1 MKGRLSAIASFYI
14 GAPNTGWAHAFGQR
28 FDLPLPLGFYLA
40 GAGLTV
46 ALTFLGSALFLPFEK
61 HMRSSFGVHIPY
73 QLTRFV
79 VPFFRALAVLVLAL
93 ILTVALF
100 GPASPTQNFAT
111 IFIWVIWWV
120 GFVLFTALIVD
131 LWSSLNPF
139 ATLVDVV
146 LIRFNPSK
154 HRRLAP
160 IWIGWIAVIG
170 LIFLSWLEL
179 VSDWSESPRAMAAI
193 VLLYTLGLTLGAIWL
208 GRTCWFQAAD
218 PLTLL
223 FGLLGRLSP
232 IGIQRNRLEFRLPTT
247 GLIGYPVTVS
257 QAAFVVT
264 LIAIVLFDG
273 ISETP
278 IWSTILQWV
287 TESQVLRPWLLTL
300 REHGVDLLKLI
311 LSIGLIST
319 ILIAWALYVALSI
332 AIWWA
337 AGCDLKYSKVFTGF
351 ATSLLPIAVAY
362 HLAHY
367 VFFLVLAGQL
377 VIPALSDPFDLGWA
391 LLGDTQVMI
400 DVSIMTAEDVWW
412 ISVIALVTGHAL
424 SVLLAHIE
432 ARRLFKSH
440 RQAVLSQLPM
450 MVFMVMLTSF
460 SLWVLAQPVVE

>member
-1 MKGRLSAIASFYI
+1 MKGWLSAIALFYI
-14 GAPNTGWAHAFGQR
+14 GAPNSGWAHAFGQR
-28 FDLPLPLGFYLA
+28 YDLPLPIGFYLV

-46 ALTFLGSALFLPFEK
+46 ALTFLGSALFLRFGK
-61 HMRSSFGVHIPY
+61 HLRFSVGVRIPY
-73 QLTRFV
+73 QLSRFV
-79 VPFFRALAVLVLAL
+79 APFFRALAVLVLAL

-100 GPASPTQNFAT
+100 GPTSPTQNLAT

-120 GFVLFTALIVD
+120 GFVLFSALVVD

-139 ATLVDVV
+139 ATLVDAV
-146 LIRFNPSK
+146 LIRFTPRK
-154 HRRLAP
+154 RRRLAP
-160 IWIGWIAVIG
+160 IWIDWIAVVG

-179 VSDWSESPRAMAAI
+179 VSDWSENPRAMAVI
-193 VLLYTLGLTLGAIWL
+193 VMLYTLGLILGAAWL
-208 GRTCWFQAAD
+208 GRTAWFQAAD

-223 FGLLGRLSP
+223 FGLLGRLAP
-232 IGIQRNRLEFRLPTT
+232 IGIQRNRSELRLPTS
-247 GLIGYPVTVS
+247 GLVGHSITVP
-257 QAAFVVT
+257 QATFVVA

-278 IWSTILQWV
+278 IWSAVLQWV

-319 ILIAWALYVALSI
+319 ILIAWALYTALVF
-332 AIWWA
+332 AVWKA
-337 AGCDLKYSKVFTGF
+337 AGCNLKYSKVFTGF

-367 VFFLVLAGQL
+367 VFFLALAGQL
-377 VIPALSDPFDLGWA
+377 VIPALSDPFDLGWT
-391 LLGDTQVMI
+391 LLGGTQGMI
-400 DVSIMTAEDVWW
+400 DVGIMTAEDVWW
-412 ISVIALVTGHAL
+412 IAVIALVTGHAL

-432 ARRLFKSH
+432 AGRLFKSH

-450 MVFMVMLTSF
+450 MMFMVTLTSF